1 MEVTQLIPQRA
12 PFLFVDKIVERLD
25 KKILTSF
32 KITGQEDFFKGHFP
46 GNPVMP
52 GVLLQEALFQ
62 SGACLLAG
70 EGDAGLGVV
79 TRVNNVKFRG
89 LVRPGDELQMEV
101 ELVEV
106 ISNAYMMKGKTRVNG
121 KIVVALDFTCASI
134 SES

>member
-1 MEVTQLIPQRA
+1 MEVTSLIPQRA
-12 PFLFVDKIVERLD
+12 PFLFVDQIIERLD
-25 KKILTSF
+25 KKILTNY
-32 KITGQEDFFKGHFP
+32 KVTGNEDFFKGHFP

-62 SGACLLAG
+62 TGACLLAS

-79 TRVNNVKFRG
+79 TRVDNVKFRG

-101 ELVEV
+101 ELLEV
-106 ISNAYMMKGKTRVNG
+106 ISNAYLMKGKTRVNG
-121 KIVVALDFTCASI
+121 KIVVALDFTCATI

>member
-1 MEVTQLIPQRA
+1 MDVKSLIPQRE

-32 KITGQEDFFKGHFP
+32 EVKGTEDFFKGHFP

-62 SGACLLAG
+62 SGACLMAG
-70 EGDAGLGVV
+70 QGSEGGLGVV
-79 TRVNNVKFRG
+79 SRVDNVKFRG
-89 LVRPGDELQMEV
+89 LVKPGDELAMEV

-106 ISNAYMMKGKTRVNG
+106 IGNAYMMKGKTRVNG
-121 KIVVALDFTCASI
+121 KVVVALDFTCASI
-134 SES
+134 